1 MNFFNRAL
9 LRFVLLPQ
17 KLYSSN
23 GINAAQLQSILTAK
37 LTMDDR
43 RPASFMQNRRRQKA
57 KKEVSNAT
65 LSTMFI
71 SAVTGC
77 VFLFCFALNA
87 VAIAQ
92 LTFYFSYFIFMLA
105 STLIADFTSVLID
118 VRDNYI
124 ILPKPV
130 NDRTLLLARL
140 LHIFIHLCK
149 IVVPM
154 LLPGLIYIGI
164 NYSIAGSLFLL
175 LAGLLTVIFC
185 IFLVNAVYI
194 FILKI
199 TKPEKFKNIIS
210 YIQIAFA
217 IVLYASFQL
226 LPRLVGEVENF
237 DFHFTNSN
245 WLIILP
251 PYWFAAAWNVLYTLH
266 GMALEYSA
274 AACALLLPFICLWL
288 VIKFLAPSFN
298 RKLSLISNTGEGT
311 AQLTQQ
317 AFKVRKTKNTSF
329 IDVIAKMITRPGGE
343 RMGFIFTWNMMSR
356 SRDFKMKVYPGIG
369 YLLVYVF
376 IIFFSSKKLSLADVQ
391 QHTTT
396 GNVIIITALYFSSLL
411 LSMAIAQLTYS
422 EKYKAAW
429 IYFITPLH
437 VPGNV
442 INGSVKAAT
451 VKFFLPAIAVL
462 SIAGIAFTGVSFL
475 PNLLLAMVNQLIICY
490 ALVYMGRKDL
500 PFSKNQ
506 SIDVKTGNFM
516 RNIFRMIIPFSIA
529 VLHYFIISSLP
540 LIILALIVGAAAL
553 WLLMG
558 SVNKFSWG
566 VINTSYT
573 ED

>member
-1 MNFFNRAL
+1 
-9 LRFVLLPQ
+9 
-17 KLYSSN
+17 
-23 GINAAQLQSILTAK
+23 
-37 LTMDDR
+37 
-43 RPASFMQNRRRQKA
+43 
-57 KKEVSNAT
+57 
-65 LSTMFI
+65 
-71 SAVTGC
+71 
-77 VFLFCFALNA
+77 
-87 VAIAQ
+87 
-92 LTFYFSYFIFMLA
+92 
-105 STLIADFTSVLID
+105 
-118 VRDNYI
+118 
-124 ILPKPV
+124 
-130 NDRTLLLARL
+130 
-140 LHIFIHLCK
+140 
-149 IVVPM
+149 M

>member
-1 MNFFNRAL
+1 MNVFNRAL
-9 LRFVLLPQ
+9 LKLVLLPQ
-17 KLYSSN
+17 RIYNSN

-43 RPASFMQNRRRQKA
+43 RPASFMQNRRRQKT
-57 KKEVSNAT
+57 KREVSNAT

-71 SAVTGC
+71 SAVMGC
-77 VFLFCFALNA
+77 VFLFCFSLNA
-87 VAIAQ
+87 VVIAQ

-118 VRDNYI
+118 IRDNYI

-149 IVVPM
+149 LIVPM
-154 LLPGLIYIGI
+154 LLPGLIYIGVQDGI
-164 NYSIAGSLFLL
+164 GGAFALL
-175 LAGLLTVIFC
+175 LTGLLTVIFC

-210 YIQIAFA
+210 YIQIVFA

-226 LPRLVGEVENF
+226 LPRLIGQMENF

-251 PYWFAAAWNVLYTLH
+251 PYWFAAAWNVLYNLQGT
-266 GMALEYSA
+266 ALEYGA
-274 AACALLLPFICLWL
+274 AACALILPFLCLWL

-298 RKLSLISNTGEGT
+298 RKLSLISNSGEGT
-311 AQLTQQ
+311 APQPGQTFQIN
-317 AFKVRKTKNTSF
+317 KTKKTGFS
-329 IDVIAKMITRPGGE
+329 DVVAKMITKPGAE
-343 RMGFIFTWNMMSR
+343 RMGFVFTWNMMAR
-356 SRDFKMKVYPGIG
+356 SRDFKMKVYPAIG

-376 IIFFSSKKLSLADVQ
+376 IVFFSGKKLSLADVQ
-391 QHTTT
+391 QHTAA
-396 GNVIIITALYFSSLL
+396 GNVIVITALYFSSLL
-411 LSMAIAQLTYS
+411 LSMAVAQLTYS
-422 EKYKAAW
+422 EKYKASW
-429 IYFITPLH
+429 IYFIAPLH
-437 VPGNV
+437 LPGNI
-442 INGSVKAAT
+442 INGAVKAAV

-462 SIAGIAFTGVSFL
+462 SIAGIALTGASFL
-475 PNLLLAMVNQLIICY
+475 PNLLLAIVNQLVICY
-490 ALVYMGRKDL
+490 MLVYMGRKDL

-506 SIDVKTGNFM
+506 SIDVKTGNFV
-516 RNIFRMIIPFSIA
+516 RSIFRMIIPFSIA
-529 VLHYFIISSLP
+529 IIHYFIFNNLP
-540 LIILALIVGAAAL
+540 LIILVFIVAVAAL

-566 VINTSYT
+566 VISTSYT